1 MAPEIEI
8 LKAAFHNGFAVV
20 EKDTNVRWTEEDLA
34 NPARVDRLEYN
45 DSLAA
50 PDSNA
55 AVTSLYPGC
64 VQQMGR
70 TVDLDNYAPLG
81 QTEHFVIFF
90 RRGLAAN
97 R

>member
-8 LKAAFHNGFAVV
+8 LKAAFRNGFQVV
-20 EKDTNVRWTEEDLA
+20 EKDTNLRWTEEDLA
-34 NPARVDRLEYN
+34 NQEQLDRLEDT

-50 PDSNA
+50 SDPNA
-55 AVTSLYPGC
+55 AVTSLFPGC
-64 VQQMGR
+64 LQQMSR
-70 TVDLDNYAPLG
+70 TVDLDSYAPLG

-90 RRGLAAN
+90 RRGLTTN